1 MKKKQETVKL
11 SKKSKKTI
19 DDFIN
24 ALSEINRIQNKTV
37 SKYYSFKNT
46 LKDCLNIIY
55 SEQHKHQFTGFQ
67 IPLILKHKMDA
78 Q

>member
-46 LKDCLNIIY
+46 LKDSLYLLN
-55 SEQHKHQFTGFQ
+55 SEQYKNHFKQKIAKSG
-67 IPLILKHKMDA
+67 K
-78 Q
+78 